1 MVILSGYW
9 RSHPFLLSFWLNIRV
24 LFLLEHPGQD
34 MRTGFSL
41 DKEEMANRRQR
52 NLVDLIQQVRER
64 ERECVCV
71 CVTQVY

>member
-1 MVILSGYW
+1 
-9 RSHPFLLSFWLNIRV
+9 
-24 LFLLEHPGQD
+24 

-52 NLVDLIQQVRER
+52 NLVDLIQQVK

-71 CVTQVY
+71 THVY